1 MLAPPLLRRGRVP
14 WMEIGWYAAAGIS
27 DRLLPCPRGR
37 LEEGKGKYWSKLN
50 GIKKIK
56 TEDFCFSK
64 IFQMGFCFLK
74 PLWCPLWFLYDST
87 YVFQVKK
94 NFSLLYSQVSTCSRH
109 YWGVLMLLT
118 VHTITYLD
126 VYVCSTSN
134 GNMWCLV
141 HHCMDFPLQ
150 FNLSYFFEFFLIGV
164 LWVWTGFVHTTCSY
178 NTTAREGEDNYFW
191 HFLSWEQNCFVLI
204 C

>member
-1 MLAPPLLRRGRVP
+1 
-14 WMEIGWYAAAGIS
+14 
-27 DRLLPCPRGR
+27 
-37 LEEGKGKYWSKLN
+37 
-50 GIKKIK
+50 
-56 TEDFCFSK
+56 
-64 IFQMGFCFLK
+64 MGFCFLK

-94 NFSLLYSQVSTCSRH
+94 NFSFLYSQVSTCSRL

-150 FNLSYFFEFFLIGV
+150 STFHISLNFFKLVFCGFGQGLSTRHAVIIQRLEKGKIIIFDIFFLGNQTV
-164 LWVWTGFVHTTCSY
+164 LLTTC
-178 NTTAREGEDNYFW
+178 NTSIWVKQE
-191 HFLSWEQNCFVLI
+191 SSI
-204 C
+204 S